1 MMKAIVDPDSCMGCG
16 ICEGICPDVFSL
28 GEKDYAVVLI
38 DPIPANLE
46 ADVRDAADQCPEGA
60 ISIEV

>member
-1 MMKAIVDPDSCMGCG
+1 MKAIVDPDSCMGCG